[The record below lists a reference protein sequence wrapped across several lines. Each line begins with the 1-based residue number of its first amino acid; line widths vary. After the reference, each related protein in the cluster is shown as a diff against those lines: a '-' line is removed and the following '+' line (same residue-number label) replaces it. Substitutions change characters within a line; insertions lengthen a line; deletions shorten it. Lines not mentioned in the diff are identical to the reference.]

1 MRVVALFM
9 RFTRFVERVS
19 TGSITAKSV
28 TALVGAVVV
37 VVLVA
42 VIALFGA
49 VDDSV
54 EVTLAFNSL
63 EAITLVASRGLV
75 TIAVLNT
82 R

>member
-28 TALVGAVVV
+28 TALVGAVV